1 MKRKS
6 ILLSLLL
13 AIFVV
18 GGMFAQEPTYS
29 KMSPYTRI
37 LLDKLAKKDTANS
50 LLRSSISGDYLSAFV
65 KVATDEGWAS
75 LDSAGCRIRTRTGDI
90 ATVLIPLSAVE
101 SVSGLGCI
109 QYVSMPTSKFTKRG
123 DVGVWAG
130 LYPIC
135 ISLAA
140 DEGQYGLGPL
150 LLGRGGCLC
159 GD

>member
-90 ATVLIPLSAVE
+90 ATVLIPLS
-101 SVSGLGCI
+101 
-109 QYVSMPTSKFTKRG
+109 
-123 DVGVWAG
+123 G

-135 ISLAA
+135 IRFTTY
-140 DEGQYGLGPL
+140 EGQYGLGPL

>member
-13 AIFVV
+13 AIFVE

-37 LLDKLAKKDTANS
+37 LLGKLAKKDTANS

-101 SVSGLGCI
+101 SVSGL
-109 QYVSMPTSKFTKRG
+109 
-123 DVGVWAG
+123 
-130 LYPIC
+130 YPIC

>member
-90 ATVLIPLSAVE
+90 ATVLIPPV
-101 SVSGLGCI
+101 C
-109 QYVSMPTSKFTKRG
+109 RG
-123 DVGVWAG
+123 VGVWAG

-150 LLGRGGCLC
+150 LLGRGGRLC

>member
-50 LLRSSISGDYLSAFV
+50 LLRSSIS
-65 KVATDEGWAS
+65 
-75 LDSAGCRIRTRTGDI
+75 
-90 ATVLIPLSAVE
+90 
-101 SVSGLGCI
+101 
-109 QYVSMPTSKFTKRG
+109 
-123 DVGVWAG
+123 
-130 LYPIC
+130 
-135 ISLAA
+135 
-140 DEGQYGLGPL
+140 
-150 LLGRGGCLC
+150 
-159 GD
+159 

>member
-75 LDSAGCRIRTRTGDI
+75 LDSAGCRIRTRTGLPWSRCLGW
-90 ATVLIPLSAVE
+90 VVSNMYPLHN
-101 SVSGLGCI
+101 L
-109 QYVSMPTSKFTKRG
+109 
-123 DVGVWAG
+123 
-130 LYPIC
+130 
-135 ISLAA
+135 
-140 DEGQYGLGPL
+140 
-150 LLGRGGCLC
+150 
-159 GD
+159 

>member
-1 MKRKS
+1 MEKMVNMKRKS

-65 KVATDEGWAS
+65 KVATDEGW
-75 LDSAGCRIRTRTGDI
+75 LPWIRPG
-90 ATVLIPLSAVE
+90 A
-101 SVSGLGCI
+101 VSGQG
-109 QYVSMPTSKFTKRG
+109 RE
-123 DVGVWAG
+123 
-130 LYPIC
+130 
-135 ISLAA
+135 ISL
-140 DEGQYGLGPL
+140 
-150 LLGRGGCLC
+150 RC
-159 GD
+159 